1 MEPELRKVKVY
12 RGMSEETEAFTAQ
25 LWVDGNYIADLK
37 NDGHGG
43 ANRITHRFDERTD
56 GDGLN
61 TRPQVKAFEDWC
73 REQLDPTEPVKDAV
87 YMTPDY
93 YISRMLDD
101 HMEEQKVKRWC
112 KTKTVVKLASHKDGE
127 FATYTRPY
135 TPEFAE
141 RIRAQDPTIVEI
153 LNERYL
159 NTK

>member
-43 ANRITHRFDERTD
+43 ANR
-56 GDGLN
+56 
-61 TRPQVKAFEDWC
+61 
-73 REQLDPTEPVKDAV
+73 
-87 YMTPDY
+87 MTPDY

-159 NTK
+159 TTK